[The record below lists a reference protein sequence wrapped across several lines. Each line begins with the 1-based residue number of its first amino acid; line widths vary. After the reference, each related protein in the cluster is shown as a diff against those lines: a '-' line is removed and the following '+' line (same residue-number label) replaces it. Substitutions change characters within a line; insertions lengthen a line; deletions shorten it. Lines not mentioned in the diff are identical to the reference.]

1 MLTIACAT
9 ACSLILH
16 ATAKAQDRPTAEN
29 APNVAM
35 NGEDNGVLRS
45 YLAGNGLLNRGQ
57 FELAAREYRAFL
69 AAHSSH
75 EKAAAARYGLAVCL
89 YRLNQH
95 AAALDELRQC
105 ADVRGFEFAIDARVL
120 LARCLLATEKAA
132 DAIEPLQKV
141 MRDAGSHELADD
153 AAALLIEAYARGK
166 QHDLVI
172 AATAEFEKKFASSA
186 LRERVLL
193 LGGLAHAAREQWNEA
208 ATVLRT
214 LLDAFPKSPLCDQAG
229 IVAAQCHDR
238 AGKLDDAA
246 AAYRAAT
253 QREGSK
259 HLADAWLG
267 LARVEQSRGND
278 EAALEA
284 ARRVQRDF
292 KDSPQA
298 ADAAML
304 IGEALV
310 RAGKGSEA
318 EAALKQ
324 AVRSG
329 GDRADAA
336 AYWLAKSK
344 LQAGKFAEAARELDA
359 AIAAHPQSDL
369 RPAMQYDLAVALL
382 RDEQNEP
389 ALAAL
394 QRFIDANARHEML
407 ADALAMQAGLLQR
420 LKRYDEARAAATR
433 VMTEFPKFG
442 DLAAM
447 EFLAAESAYLTGS
460 FDAAAVALRTFVDA
474 RTGDPRAAKAAYRL
488 GLCLIKLSRTDEA
501 RDVLTALTPATRTD
515 PTLRGVP
522 LALGEIA
529 FERKQWADAE
539 RCLADYLKFGD
550 APDAD
555 LALLKRGIALS
566 QQSEHEKAIAAFD
579 ELLRQFSASEHVV
592 HARFERGQSL
602 LARSRDA
609 DAAVEFERVIADA
622 KDAKLTSAATNHLA
636 AIELRAKRYD
646 RAIALATRAL
656 DTNPDDAIKSD
667 LLRTRG
673 QARLALGK
681 ASEAES
687 DLSQLAQSGGESS
700 TAAQLDLIA
709 ALLRQDRHS
718 DVLERIRQMEQS
730 GLLGSLDDRLRGR
743 VLYARATCLRK
754 LDQIE
759 KAAAVFRTLVELAE
773 AGAEKQYARAEL
785 AEIEAAAGRCEAA
798 IPLLLPLVKAAGRA
812 SVARNAP
819 RGEASSERD
828 APASAPSASE
838 SARQPPRASDRGNTL
853 DQNPSLTV
861 GARSDDADAVPLDLA
876 LHASYRLGACLL
888 EIGKHADAADVLRA
902 FADQAP
908 THALTRS
915 ARYLCG
921 EANAKLGKHAAA
933 IEQFKLVLAKPEPG
947 EVTAT
952 TLLRIGD
959 SHAAL
964 GNWAASEEAFD
975 RYLRE
980 NAAEKLAY
988 QAQFGVGLAR
998 ENLGR
1003 HDEAIKSYRAVIEKH
1018 NGPTAARAQFQIG
1031 ECLFARKQHE
1041 DAAAELL
1048 KVDILY
1054 AYPEWSAA
1062 ALFEA
1067 GRCFETLNKTAQAR
1081 EQYKAVVDRFGD
1093 TRWAKLAAERM
1104 RELRDETIPGK

>member
-1 MLTIACAT
+1 MSRRKLKERRIGWLTIACAT
-9 ACSLILH
+9 TCSLILH
-16 ATAKAQDRPTAEN
+16 ATARAQDRPAVDNMPSVATNAED
-29 APNVAM
+29 AGA
-35 NGEDNGVLRS
+35 LRS

-120 LARCLLATEKAA
+120 LARCLLATDKAA

-172 AATAEFEKKFASSA
+172 AATGEFEQKFASSA

-208 ATVLRT
+208 AAVLKT
-214 LLDAFPKSPLCDQAG
+214 MLDAFPKSPLCDQAG
-229 IVAAQCHDR
+229 IVAAQCLDR

-267 LARVEQSRGND
+267 LARVEQSRGNN

-292 KDSPQA
+292 MDSPQA

-318 EAALKQ
+318 DAALMQ
-324 AVRSG
+324 AARSG

-344 LQAGKFAEAARELDA
+344 LQAGRFAEAARGLEA
-359 AIAAHPQSDL
+359 AITAYPKSEL
-369 RPAMQYDLAVALL
+369 RAAMQYDLAVALL
-382 RDEQNEP
+382 RDEKDEP

-394 QRFIDANARHEML
+394 QRFIDANAWHEML

-433 VMTEFPKFG
+433 VTTEFPQFG
-442 DLAAM
+442 DLAGM
-447 EFLAAESAYLTGS
+447 EFLAAESAYLAGS
-460 FDAAAVALRTFVDA
+460 FDAAAIALRKFVDA

-501 RDVLTALTPATRTD
+501 RDVLIALTPATRTD

-529 FERKQWADAE
+529 FERKQWAQAE
-539 RCLADYLKFGD
+539 RAFADYLKFGD

-555 LALLKRGIALS
+555 LALLKRGIALA
-566 QQSEHEKAIAAFD
+566 QQSEHEKAIDAFD
-579 ELLRQFSASEHVV
+579 ELFSQFSTSEHAV

-602 LARSRDA
+602 LARGRHA
-609 DAAVEFERVIADA
+609 DAAAEFERVVADPQSA
-622 KDAKLTSAATNHLA
+622 KFTVAALNHLA
-636 AIELRAKRYD
+636 GIELRATRYD
-646 RAIALATRAL
+646 RSIELATRGL
-656 DTNPDDAIKSD
+656 ESKPDDAVKLE

-687 DLSQLAQSGGESS
+687 DLSQLAQSGGENS

-754 LDQIE
+754 LDQID

-798 IPLLLPLVKAAGRA
+798 IPLLLPLVKAGDG
-812 SVARNAP
+812 V
-819 RGEASSERD
+819 
-828 APASAPSASE
+828 PAE
-838 SARQPPRASDRGNTL
+838 
-853 DQNPSLTV
+853 
-861 GARSDDADAVPLDLA
+861 LA

-888 EIGKHADAADVLRA
+888 EIGKHADSADVLRA

-908 THALTRS
+908 THALARS

-947 EVTAT
+947 EITAT
-952 TLLRIGD
+952 ALLRMGD

-964 GNWAASEEAFD
+964 GNWAASEEAFE

-980 NAAEKLAY
+980 NVGERLAY

-998 ENLGR
+998 ENQGR

-1031 ECLFARKQHE
+1031 ECLFAKKQHE
-1041 DAAAELL
+1041 EAAVELL

-1067 GRCFETLNKTAQAR
+1067 GRCFEAQSKTAQAR
-1081 EQYKAVVDRFGD
+1081 EQYKAVADRFGD
-1093 TRWAKLAAERM
+1093 TRWAKLAADRM